1 VRRDI
6 EGNVFA
12 EREGEHSS
20 VGLGKRLFEEI
31 RPLVNLHGVGTET
44 LVAALEAALLEVG
57 TGEND
62 VSREELRSTLL
73 GLVLWKIFGR
83 GSALWIASKTEAG
96 HEVPLDLLVLAFA
109 MWEGAVNLATKYGV
123 DTAAAAEALAA
134 ATHATA
140 DKLAGSGVAREGN
153 KIRDVRNYLFASYM
167 YTIFNIAGKHGSSQ
181 PDYVDMEDWVANRED
196 SDKGAFLEVVES
208 GVYCRELL
216 EAMPPKARS
225 VAIARYV
232 LGYSWSETAGA
243 LGSSINA
250 AQKALSI
257 GVRRAIGTCM
267 QELRRARHR
276 KPVDIETRK
285 KRGKKAA
292 I

>member
-1 VRRDI
+1 MRRDVERKGFAG
-6 EGNVFA
+6 EGKPSAVD
-12 EREGEHSS
+12 
-20 VGLGKRLFEEI
+20 VGKSLIGEI
-31 RPLVNLHGVGTET
+31 RPLVSRHGVGTET
-44 LVAALEAALLEVG
+44 LVAALGDALLEVG
-57 TGEND
+57 TSEKD
-62 VSREELRSTLL
+62 VSREELRTTLL
-73 GLVLWKIFGR
+73 GLVLWRIFGR
-83 GSALWIASKTEAG
+83 GSALWIATKTEAG

-134 ATHATA
+134 ATHATV
-140 DKLAGSGVAREGN
+140 DKLAVRGVAKEG
-153 KIRDVRNYLFASYM
+153 KIRDVRNYMFASYM
-167 YTIFNIAGKHGSSQ
+167 YTIFGIAGKHGSSQ

-267 QELRRARHR
+267 QELRRARQR
-276 KPVDIETRK
+276 KPVDTETRK
-285 KRGKKAA
+285 KRSRKAA
-292 I
+292 F